1 LQSQEKTAPLV
12 VTAEVVTKTRIVIIK
27 IDTKVIL
34 TTEKAPG
41 GFFFTL
47 FWLLKGKQ
55 HINVFCS

>member
-34 TTEKAPG
+34 TTEKALG
-41 GFFFTL
+41 AFFYPVLAFKRQTTY
-47 FWLLKGKQ
+47 
-55 HINVFCS
+55 